1 MRLVLGLM
9 IAALAGPARAE
20 VIWLSGPETLGTET
34 LGTGAVVSQ
43 EVILR
48 GWKGTSGTVDVLSH
62 VAPVSLRVAV
72 ECGSGQVAWRAD
84 HDISA
89 GKGGGVITE
98 VPLGEAG
105 LVATFADGDRSFFPP
120 VEGNP
125 VLNLSAQHH
134 ATDGYAAKDPGVA
147 LNALATSHFFSRHA
161 ALGHALTLEL
171 VARAC
176 RPGQDV
182 LAGEMEGRKAG
193 LEASVTKWQPR
204 PGGAAG
210 AVTIGDLMD
219 TTALRFEVLCDMGSV
234 FWRPEV
240 RGDEGAVR
248 TQMDADGAMR
258 ARFRD
263 GSEGFYPP
271 QDGDPALS
279 DVVGE
284 VMDVAALDGLAT
296 EEMGVLDALSRHP
309 ELIHGLTGALMA
321 RACTG

>member
-1 MRLVLGLM
+1 
-9 IAALAGPARAE
+9 
-20 VIWLSGPETLGTET
+20 
-34 LGTGAVVSQ
+34 
-43 EVILR
+43 
-48 GWKGTSGTVDVLSH
+48 
-62 VAPVSLRVAV
+62 
-72 ECGSGQVAWRAD
+72 
-84 HDISA
+84 
-89 GKGGGVITE
+89 
-98 VPLGEAG
+98 
-105 LVATFADGDRSFFPP
+105 
-120 VEGNP
+120 
-125 VLNLSAQHH
+125 
-134 ATDGYAAKDPGVA
+134 
-147 LNALATSHFFSRHA
+147 
-161 ALGHALTLEL
+161 
-171 VARAC
+171 
-176 RPGQDV
+176 
-182 LAGEMEGRKAG
+182 MEGRKAG